1 MQRSPEEVLRDAV
14 MTAIENAVL
23 HGLSPERINE
33 VLSELAGH
41 LPYPVV
47 SKQIGRRAK
56 EWQKGR
62 DDRLAGQPCR
72 SANGAYLE
80 GWYSVE

>member
-1 MQRSPEEVLRDAV
+1 MDNPYLPIWGPISIEQSAVLR
-14 MTAIENAVL
+14 
-23 HGLSPERINE
+23 PELTRQ
-33 VLSELAGH
+33 SH
-41 LPYPVV
+41 
-47 SKQIGRRAK
+47 RAK